1 MSDYIAGR
9 LAHERQADYL
19 RKAEH
24 DKLVAQ
30 VHRVDRPSRGAVL
43 NRLTNG
49 GARRHL
55 ITAVGAIAL
64 ALAVAAPV
72 AADNAS
78 YPGCSYFGA
87 VATGDY
93 APHGALGA
101 LVNQYAPTGPG
112 VLSGIVQEEHDL
124 FCAPH

>member
-9 LAHERQADYL
+9 LAHERQADWL

-30 VHRVDRPSRGAVL
+30 VHRVDRPSRGAVP

-49 GARRHL
+49 GARRLL

-64 ALAVAAPV
+64 ALALAAPV